1 LAVNVRLFMW
11 TKEGMAMAIAPK
23 ALPKMESKGYVHCP
37 ICTHTVE
44 AQVVSNGRHVIAK
57 PGQKCPRCS
66 STLDAAYV
74 LGMDRAA

>member
-1 LAVNVRLFMW
+1 MDA
-11 TKEGMAMAIAPK
+11 APK
-23 ALPKMESKGYVHCP
+23 TMPGIESKGYVHCP

-44 AQVVSNGRHVIAK
+44 AQVVSTRRHVMVK

-74 LGMDRAA
+74 LRLDRAA

>member
-1 LAVNVRLFMW
+1 MRLNEY
-11 TKEGMAMAIAPK
+11 KEGMTMAIVTKPQNK
-23 ALPKMESKGYVHCP
+23 FESKGYVHCP

-44 AQVVSNGRHVIAK
+44 AQVVVAGRTARVK

-74 LGMDRAA
+74 LRLERAA